1 MQARHPSGP
10 QLTSTLGSETMKIL
24 TIILVIVVIVATG
37 FWWLWGGNFKDS
49 VNVSLHAT
57 KTTEVR
63 GSSVSLAVDDILLFK
78 TPEKHTGAIR
88 FERMTPDSGADYSSW
103 FIPASS
109 NDRSFRNIHPQKG
122 HVFEKYWRTR
132 TGINSYHVIDI
143 GGNYTIECG
152 PVKLNWSA
160 STWVYFPPG
169 YEIAILNNTKIDDI
183 VLSDPTIKW
192 NFLSYN

>member
-1 MQARHPSGP
+1 MWPAADAQA
-10 QLTSTLGSETMKIL
+10 LGCVTMKIL
-24 TIILVIVVIVATG
+24 TIIFILVVIVATG

-49 VNVSLHAT
+49 VNVCLHAT
-57 KTTEVR
+57 KTTEV
-63 GSSVSLAVDDILLFK
+63 GDSSVSLAIDDILLFK
-78 TPEKHTGAIR
+78 TPEKHIGAIR

-109 NDRSFRNIHPQKG
+109 NDRSFRNINPKKG

-143 GGNYTIECG
+143 GGYYTIECG

-169 YEIAILNNTKIDDI
+169 YEIAILNNPKIDDI
-183 VLSDPTIKW
+183 VLSDPTIQWK
-192 NFLSYN
+192 FIS